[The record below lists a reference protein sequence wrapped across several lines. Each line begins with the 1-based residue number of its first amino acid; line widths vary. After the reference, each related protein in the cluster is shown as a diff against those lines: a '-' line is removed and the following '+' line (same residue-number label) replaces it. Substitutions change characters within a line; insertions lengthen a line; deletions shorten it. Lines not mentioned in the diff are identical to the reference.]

1 MTEVLSG
8 GGPDRPPWRL
18 PRWLVLTALG
28 VVAIAAVV
36 AGLVAVADGG
46 SGRSAAHRSSRWA
59 SAPASSGNSSQLT
72 DSGLSL
78 ARDQTPGLV
87 LTGKGAV
94 AGRSTLNRHDRAAP
108 TGQWTVTV
116 RRSDTG
122 SLGHDGAVVT
132 FPVQKPPAGSPI
144 RFDGATG
151 QRGSGRDGEVIW
163 PLADSYARVRG
174 DLSWAELSKIAA
186 ATSVVSGRPEVR
198 APAGFS
204 VVSTGPARPHVVR
217 EARYGSEEVGEARE
231 LGNGLTFTGV
241 VRCGGLEDRL
251 YAVGAPAAGT
261 VHGRPAVVTDA
272 VVGNGILAWEP
283 EPGVIAYV
291 GYSGAALDR
300 GAIDALRRTAE
311 RTRLL
316 SARQWQGTRPVTV
329 DQRNDF
335 L

>member
-8 GGPDRPPWRL
+8 GGPDRPPWKP
-18 PRWLVLTALG
+18 PRWLVVTAVA
-28 VVAIAAVV
+28 VVAVAAVV
-36 AGLVAVADGG
+36 AIVAGLVMVTGG
-46 SGRSAAHRSSRWA
+46 GAGQSAAPRSSPQA
-59 SAPASSGNSSQLT
+59 SATPTDGSQLT
-72 DSGLSL
+72 DSGLSV

-87 LTGKGAV
+87 ITGKGAA
-94 AGRSTLNRHDRAAP
+94 AGRSTLNRHDRTATAGP
-108 TGQWTVTV
+108 WTVTV

-132 FPVQKPPAGSPI
+132 YPVEKPPAGSPI
-144 RFDGATG
+144 RFDEAA
-151 QRGSGRDGEVIW
+151 GSRRDGEVIW

-174 DLSWAELSKIAA
+174 DLPWAQLAKIADG
-186 ATSVVSGRPEVR
+186 TSVVAGRPEVK

-231 LGNGLTFTGV
+231 LGNGLIFTGV
-241 VRCGGLEDRL
+241 VRCGGIEDRL
-251 YAVGAPAAGT
+251 YALGARAAGT

-272 VVGNGILAWEP
+272 IVGNAILAWEP
-283 EPGVIAYV
+283 KPGVIAYV

-300 GAIDALRRTAE
+300 GAIEALRRTAE

-316 SARQWQGTRPVTV
+316 SPREWQGTRPTTV
-329 DQRNDF
+329 GQRNDF

>member
-8 GGPDRPPWRL
+8 GGPDRPPWKP
-18 PRWLVLTALG
+18 PRWLLVTA
-28 VVAIAAVV
+28 VVCVAVAAVV
-36 AGLVAVADGG
+36 AGLVTVTGG
-46 SGRSAAHRSSRWA
+46 HAGRSAAPRSSPRVSA
-59 SAPASSGNSSQLT
+59 SPTDGSPLT
-72 DSGLSL
+72 DSALSV

-87 LTGKGAV
+87 ITGKGAT
-94 AGRSTLNRHDRAAP
+94 AGRNTLNRHDRTAT
-108 TGQWTVTV
+108 TGPWTVTV

-132 FPVQKPPAGSPI
+132 YPVHKPPAGSPI
-144 RFDGATG
+144 RFDKAA
-151 QRGSGRDGEVIW
+151 GSGRDGEFIW
-163 PLADSYARVRG
+163 PLGDSYARVRG
-174 DLSWAELSKIAA
+174 DLPWEQLAKIAD
-186 ATSVVSGRPEVR
+186 ATSVVSGRPEVK

-217 EARYGSEEVGEARE
+217 EARYGSQEVGEARE
-231 LGNGLTFTGV
+231 LGNGLLFTGV
-241 VRCGGLEDRL
+241 VRCGGVEDRL
-251 YAVGAPAAGT
+251 YAVGARAAGT

-272 VVGNGILAWEP
+272 VVGNAILAWEP
-283 EPGVIAYV
+283 EPGVVAYV

-300 GAIDALRRTAE
+300 GAIEALRRTAE

-316 SARQWQGTRPVTV
+316 SARQWQGTRPMTV